1 MKYFKLHYIS
11 TNNKQNKPDEFQVAL
26 NIALYVLAFW
36 IRKPVNF
43 NGYNLY
49 ERVKG
54 KEVKGWTHFVLFILW
69 NPIKFSFLRRQNF
82 KNTYEEMKEIEEQEE
97 LLIQTLPQPTGPI
110 LWIRLERNKRSAQ
123 QSGVEGFFL
132 GNISDLSV
140 PLKSSPPAAWN
151 PTLLPVPDT
160 YIH

>member
-1 MKYFKLHYIS
+1 MKYFKPHYIS

-54 KEVKGWTHFVLFILW
+54 KEVKGWTHFVLFIIW

-82 KNTYEEMKEIEEQEE
+82 KNTYEEMKEIEVS
-97 LLIQTLPQPTGPI
+97 GF
-110 LWIRLERNKRSAQ
+110 AQ
-123 QSGVEGFFL
+123 M
-132 GNISDLSV
+132 
-140 PLKSSPPAAWN
+140 
-151 PTLLPVPDT
+151 
-160 YIH
+160 